1 MKILC
6 YTGITRPSL
15 LLAQPELSAIIFRV
29 SPLNPSL
36 APRILRLGEK
46 KIGSTTRNQYS
57 VVERA
62 ASSSL
67 DSSLSKSPVTHVGR
81 KRGGS
86 SSLYSRPSLLEMK
99 NERIANRARV
109 YEFLKGLGIIPDELE
124 GLELPVT
131 IEVMRE
137 RVDFLHKLGLT
148 IEDINNYPLVL
159 GCSVKKNMVPVLDY
173 LGKLGVRKST
183 FTDFLRRYPQVLH
196 ASVVIDLAPV
206 VKYLQGMDIKPND
219 VPRVLERY
227 PEVLGFKL
235 EGTMST
241 SVAYLVG
248 IGVARREIGGVLTRY
263 PEILGMRVGRVIKPF
278 VDYLESLGIPRLA
291 VARLI
296 EKRPHILGFGLDDRV
311 KPNVEALLEFD
322 VRKISLASVVAQY
335 PEIIGIDLKP
345 KLLSQRSLLNSYI
358 DVGPEDFG
366 RIVEKMPQVVSL
378 NQSPVL
384 KHVDFLKNCGFSLQQ
399 VRKMV
404 VGCPQLLAL
413 NLDIMKLNFD
423 YFQAEM
429 GKELDDLVAFPA
441 FFTYGMESTIKP
453 RYRAVAKKGLKCSLG
468 WLLNCSDEKFEE
480 RMNYD
485 SIDMEE
491 MEMEPSF
498 NMNTLLEPRGAE
510 SFSENEDSD
519 DEGSIKAYKSACLAT
534 NSELKK
540 SQIQDSDSGTTAI
553 TVLVS
558 GDTLYVANVGD
569 SRTVLAVRSGNSVI
583 AEDLSYDHK
592 PIRKDEYERV
602 KLCGATVLSKDQ
614 VDGLKDHDIQ
624 TWSVEDG
631 DPPRMWA
638 QTGMGEIFSVA
649 FTRSFGDRSVEDIDV
664 ICCSGGA
671 IMGLTISTTS

>member
-1 MKILC
+1 MAMYRFIRVCLPSERQIAQIFSSGENPKASYSGSSKADTNKQRTDQKLIFYSLTVQTLKNMKVLS

-15 LLAQPELSAIIFRV
+15 LLAHPELSAITFRGH
-29 SPLNPSL
+29 PLNPSL
-36 APRILRLGEK
+36 TPRILSLGEK
-46 KIGSTTRNQYS
+46 KISLTTRTQYA

-62 ASSSL
+62 GSSSL
-67 DSSLSKSPVTHVGR
+67 GSSLTKSPSTYVGQ
-81 KRGGS
+81 KQRG

-99 NERIANRARV
+99 NDRIANRARV
-109 YEFLKGLGIIPDELE
+109 YEFLRGLGIIPDELD

-196 ASVVIDLAPV
+196 SSVVIDLAPV

-291 VARLI
+291 VGRLI
-296 EKRPHILGFGLDDRV
+296 EKRPYILGFVLDDQV
-311 KPNVEALLEFD
+311 KPNVEALLEFG
-322 VRKISLASVVAQY
+322 VKTVSLASVVAQY

-345 KLLSQRSLLNSYI
+345 KLLSQWSLLNSCI

-366 RIVEKMPQVVSL
+366 IVVEKMPQIVSL
-378 NQSPVL
+378 SQSPVL
-384 KHVDFLKNCGFSLQQ
+384 KHVNFLKNCGFSLQQ

-423 YFQAEM
+423 YFQTEM

-441 FFTYGMESTIKP
+441 FFTYGLESTIKP
-453 RYRAVAKKGLKCSLG
+453 RHWKVVKKHLKCSLG
-468 WLLNCSDEKFEE
+468 WLLNCSDEKFQE

-498 NMNTLLEPRGAE
+498 NMDTLLEPRGDE
-510 SFSENEDSD
+510 SSSENEDSD
-519 DEGSIKAYKSACLAT
+519 E
-534 NSELKK
+534 
-540 SQIQDSDSGTTAI
+540 
-553 TVLVS
+553 
-558 GDTLYVANVGD
+558 
-569 SRTVLAVRSGNSVI
+569 
-583 AEDLSYDHK
+583 
-592 PIRKDEYERV
+592 EY
-602 KLCGATVLSKDQ
+602 
-614 VDGLKDHDIQ
+614 
-624 TWSVEDG
+624 
-631 DPPRMWA
+631 M
-638 QTGMGEIFSVA
+638 
-649 FTRSFGDRSVEDIDV
+649 
-664 ICCSGGA
+664 
-671 IMGLTISTTS
+671 